1 MTYKGALHIVF
12 NRQSKKSLEILLAQ
26 SENLA
31 SGTCSKLDYLTENET
46 YKKIVDRLNVVQVQS
61 TEVNEQQQMADQ
73 QLKALQ
79 LAGIGVWTCEVHN
92 NDLMHAD
99 NVITWCPSSEKMLGY
114 SGQKMLPQTFKTIHQ
129 AIDVS
134 VFEQQLNDALRS
146 TARQQTIQAKHVI
159 HHANG
164 QSLWVKTSIS
174 LHKGESTTIVGCMV
188 NIHEQK
194 KKMDKLSDYFIKQ
207 DLINK
212 VLVEAFWDMTVEK
225 GDPVNPNN
233 EFWWSNQFRQL
244 LGFKDES
251 DFPNV
256 MSSWSDR
263 LHPEDKAMA
272 MQAFA
277 NHLLD
282 HTGRT
287 PFDVEYRLQLKNG
300 NYHWFHATGETMRDR
315 NGAPL
320 RVAGIIRDITAE
332 RNKELSVVQMNDKF
346 EQLSH
351 SIKAM
356 NEAILLISNHAQE
369 LVSSQELTVKAA
381 NTVKETTDQTAE
393 ISNFIKS
400 IADQT
405 NLLGLNASI
414 ESARAG
420 EHGKGFDV
428 VAQEVRKLAIH
439 SAEATGKIDTSLD
452 NVKQSITSIISQMS
466 KISELTEMQATLTEE
481 LNASADEI
489 NLMSMD
495 MMELMKRS

>member
-1 MTYKGALHIVF
+1 
-12 NRQSKKSLEILLAQ
+12 
-26 SENLA
+26 
-31 SGTCSKLDYLTENET
+31 
-46 YKKIVDRLNVVQVQS
+46 
-61 TEVNEQQQMADQ
+61 
-73 QLKALQ
+73 
-79 LAGIGVWTCEVHN
+79 
-92 NDLMHAD
+92 
-99 NVITWCPSSEKMLGY
+99 
-114 SGQKMLPQTFKTIHQ
+114 
-129 AIDVS
+129 
-134 VFEQQLNDALRS
+134 
-146 TARQQTIQAKHVI
+146 
-159 HHANG
+159 
-164 QSLWVKTSIS
+164 
-174 LHKGESTTIVGCMV
+174 
-188 NIHEQK
+188 
-194 KKMDKLSDYFIKQ
+194 
-207 DLINK
+207 
-212 VLVEAFWDMTVEK
+212 
-225 GDPVNPNN
+225 
-233 EFWWSNQFRQL
+233 
-244 LGFKDES
+244 
-251 DFPNV
+251 
-256 MSSWSDR
+256 
-263 LHPEDKAMA
+263 MA

>member
-1 MTYKGALHIVF
+1 MF
-12 NRQSKKSLEILLAQ
+12 NRKSTKVLEALLAQ
-26 SENLA
+26 SESLA
-31 SGTCSKLDYLTENET
+31 INKSEKLDYLIEDAT
-46 YKKIVDRLNVVQVQS
+46 YKQIINHFNTVQAQL
-61 TEVNEQQQMADQ
+61 AQ
-73 QLKALQ
+73 QLATQQLEALQ
-79 LAGIGVWTCEVHN
+79 RAGVGTWTCEIKHD
-92 NDLMHAD
+92 DLMHAD
-99 NVITWCPSSEKMLGY
+99 NAITWCAASQNMLGY
-114 SGQKMLPQTFKTIHQ
+114 NTEKTLPRHFAALHQ
-129 AIDVS
+129 VMDMSLIVEPLA
-134 VFEQQLNDALRS
+134 EALRS
-146 TARQQTIQAKHVI
+146 TARHRTIEVEHTIRQ
-159 HHANG
+159 ANG
-164 QSLWVKTSIS
+164 QLRWVKTTVSFQ
-174 LHKGESTTIVGCMV
+174 KQERTMIVGCMID
-188 NIHEQK
+188 IHEQK
-194 KKMDKLSDYFIKQ
+194 EQVEKLVDYHTKQ
-207 DLINK
+207 SLINQ

-244 LGFKDES
+244 LGFKNES

-277 NHLLD
+277 DHLLD

-287 PFDVEYRLQLKNG
+287 PFDVEYRLQLKTG
-300 NYHWFHATGETMRDR
+300 EYHWFHATGETMRDR

-320 RVAGIIRDITAE
+320 RIAGIIRDITAE
-332 RNKELSVVQMNDKF
+332 RNKELYVTQMNDKF

-351 SIKAM
+351 SITAM
-356 NEAILLISNHAQE
+356 NEAILSLSHHAQE
-369 LVSSQELTVKAA
+369 LVASQEVTMEAA

-393 ISNFIKS
+393 ISNFIKG

-439 SAEATGKIDTSLD
+439 SSEATGKIDNSLE
-452 NVKQSITSIISQMS
+452 NVKQSITSIMTQMS
-466 KISELTEMQATLTEE
+466 TISELTEMQATLTEE

-489 NLMSMD
+489 NLMSIE
-495 MMELMKRS
+495 MMELMRNN